1 MVQWLNRLVPLSS
14 KEVGAN
20 VDFPQEGSSVDAK
33 PTETIATND
42 LGPATEDVEND
53 SSASTTAVECTES
66 QILSILAAAG
76 QGVEDDDE
84 EDDESSHM
92 EKVRFTVIFKKQKH
106 EVSWPCDSS
115 ISKLKSHIES
125 LTGVPASLQKIMYKG
140 LAKDEK
146 TLRELNVVEGAKLMV
161 IGSTLNDVLAVSAP
175 SKTELQDDYKST
187 AKAAKEPLSE
197 QKQHKK
203 ILDKYGKPEDVP
215 VGIKGLSEALPQ
227 VPLSGMYNKSGGKV
241 RLTFK
246 LDSDQ
251 LWLGTKERTVKI
263 PMPSIKAVTSEPIKG
278 HEDYHIM
285 TVLQGLVLSTWK
297 HYTSEKWRHK
307 QYCFEHIP
315 CASIHTSSLTVVEH
329 RRSSVIIGSRNVC
342 SP

>member
-1 MVQWLNRLVPLSS
+1 MPSDS
-14 KEVGAN
+14 
-20 VDFPQEGSSVDAK
+20 EGSSVDAP
-33 PTETIATND
+33 PTEPLATVKD
-42 LGPATEDVEND
+42 LAMSSVEEEN
-53 SSASTTAVECTES
+53 SASGSVVECTES
-66 QILSILAAAG
+66 QIQSILAAAG
-76 QGVEDDDE
+76 QGVDDNDEDSEETDE
-84 EDDESSHM
+84 K
-92 EKVRFTVIFKKQKH
+92 EKVKFTVIYKKQKH
-106 EVSWPCDSS
+106 EVSWPLDCTVG
-115 ISKLKSHIES
+115 KLKSHIES
-125 LTGVPASLQKIMYKG
+125 LTSVPATLQKIMYKG

-175 SKTELQDDYKST
+175 SKTQIQDEEKTS

-203 ILDKYGKPEDVP
+203 VLDKYGKPEDVP
-215 VGIKGLSEALPQ
+215 VGIKNLSEALPQ

-263 PMPSIKAVTSEPIKG
+263 PMPSIKAVTSEAIKG

-285 TVLQGLVLSTWK
+285 GIQLGPTEASNYWIYWVPAQYVEAVKEAILG
-297 HYTSEKWRHK
+297 KW
-307 QYCFEHIP
+307 QYF
-315 CASIHTSSLTVVEH
+315 
-329 RRSSVIIGSRNVC
+329 
-342 SP
+342 